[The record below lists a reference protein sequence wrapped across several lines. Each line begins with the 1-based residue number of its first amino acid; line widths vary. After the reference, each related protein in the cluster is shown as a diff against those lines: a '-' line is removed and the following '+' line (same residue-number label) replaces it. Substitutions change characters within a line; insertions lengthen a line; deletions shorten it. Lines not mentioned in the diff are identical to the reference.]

1 MLYLAK
7 FANFNF
13 SEKEANIMTKMRY
26 SLDKH
31 NLNYNF
37 KSKSEISVIFA
48 SGIKKCSPVFGA

>member
-1 MLYLAK
+1 
-7 FANFNF
+7 
-13 SEKEANIMTKMRY
+13 MTKKRY